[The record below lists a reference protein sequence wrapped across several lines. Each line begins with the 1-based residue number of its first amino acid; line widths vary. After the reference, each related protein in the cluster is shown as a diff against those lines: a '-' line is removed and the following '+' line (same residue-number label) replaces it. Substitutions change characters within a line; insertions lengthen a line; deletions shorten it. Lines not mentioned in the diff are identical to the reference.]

1 MKSLGVRNV
10 GSIEVRSCEGGAHLV
25 QDREV
30 IESVW
35 LDQVDLSLR
44 LAPFTIMT
52 GMAVSTIVCFYFWQA
67 STMFYVVGLQGVN
80 VILAVVASHAC
91 ASWRRGHL
99 NAGASSV
106 RAIRQRIVVMAGLAG
121 FALASIPVVLFADA
135 DADGRLLIAA
145 TCAGLIATGI
155 CIGFVPAAGIA
166 YSGAIILGSFAAL
179 FMTGQPFYLVIAI
192 LLAIYS
198 CFIFATILQVAKLVS
213 LRAVGQVELDRERE
227 LSGLLLNDFEQ
238 NSSDWL
244 WEIDAEGLIQSP
256 SLRFAE
262 VAQMDRDNLS
272 TWHLHELVT
281 PPKGHSDDPSGEIM
295 SAIRD
300 QRSFKRVSVPI
311 EVGSDLR
318 WWSISGKPIYDR
330 EQRFVGFRGIGSDVT
345 LQNEY
350 IAKLDHLANH
360 DALTGL
366 PNRRRFEEIVAVAQL
381 MFSDPAQTATGYTVL
396 CLDLD
401 RFKQVNDSF
410 GHAVGDDLLR
420 KIGERLR
427 SLAGPDLVVSR
438 FAGDEF
444 AILHMTSDKAANSA
458 LAERIIASLQQPFVF
473 NDLYLDV
480 GVSIGIAI
488 ARDEKDSHEI
498 MRKADAALYR
508 MKDEGGGG
516 LRFYEKA
523 MDEHKEERASLMGEL
538 RGALDRGEFTLNYQP
553 LVSSV
558 AGKLSGFEALMRWTH
573 PVHGQVPPSEFIALA
588 EETGTILALGEWG
601 LRTACRFAASWKDR
615 SLSIAVNVSTVQI
628 RHSDLVE
635 IVKLALSDYGLEAS
649 RLELEITETAFL
661 ATTNEATEVLE
672 SLRKLGVRLA
682 LDDFGT
688 GYSSLSYLRKL
699 PVDKIK
705 IDRSFIMDMPG
716 VASDVSIVKTIIEL
730 GKTLGMTTIAEGVE
744 TLEQRDCLRQIG
756 CLEMQGYLFGR
767 PAPEK
772 ETLQMIARKSTR
784 FEPRVVA

>member
-1 MKSLGVRNV
+1 MEK
-10 GSIEVRSCEGGAHLV
+10 
-25 QDREV
+25 
-30 IESVW
+30 VW
-35 LDQVDLSLR
+35 IDQIDLSLR
-44 LAPFTIMT
+44 LAPFTVLT
-52 GMAVSTIVCFYFWQA
+52 GLSVSTIVCSYFWQA
-67 STMFYVVGLQGVN
+67 STMFYVVGLQSIN

-91 ASWRRGHL
+91 ASWRRGRL
-99 NAGASSV
+99 SADAVTV
-106 RAIRQRIVVMAGLAG
+106 RAIRKRMVVVAAVAGVS
-121 FALASIPVVLFADA
+121 LASIPVTLFGSA
-135 DADGRLLIAA
+135 DADGRLLVAA

-166 YSGAIILGSFAAL
+166 YSGAIIVGSFVAL
-179 FMTGQPFYLVIAI
+179 AMTGQAFYFVIAI
-192 LLAIYS
+192 LLAVYS
-198 CFIFATILQVAKLVS
+198 CFIFATILQITKLVS
-213 LRAVGQVELDRERE
+213 LRAVVQVHLDRQRE
-227 LSGLLLNDFEQ
+227 VSSLLLNDFEQ

-244 WEIDAEGLIQSP
+244 WEIDAEGQIQSP
-256 SLRFAE
+256 SSRFAE
-262 VAQMDRDNLS
+262 VSRIDRAILS
-272 TWHLHELVT
+272 TWRFHKLLT
-281 PPKGHSDDPSGEIM
+281 APKGQSDKPSQEII

-300 QRSFKRVSVPI
+300 QRSFRRVSVLV
-311 EVGSDLR
+311 EVRSEPR

-330 EQRFVGFRGIGSDVT
+330 EQHFIGFRGIGSDVT
-345 LQNEY
+345 LQNDY

-360 DALTGL
+360 DVLTGL
-366 PNRRRFEEIVAVAQL
+366 PNRRRFEEIVAEAQGV
-381 MFSDPAQTATGYTVL
+381 FSNTPQFVPGYAVL

-401 RFKQVNDSF
+401 RFKQVNDTF

-427 SLAGPDLVVSR
+427 GLAGPNLVISR

-444 AILHMTSDKAANSA
+444 AILHMSSDAAANLA
-458 LAERIIASLQQPFVF
+458 LAERIIGSLREPFVF
-473 NDLYLDV
+473 NELYLDV
-480 GVSIGIAI
+480 GVSVGIVI
-488 ARDEKDSHEI
+488 AHDEKSSHEI
-498 MRKADAALYR
+498 MRKADVALYK

-516 LRFYEKA
+516 LRFYEPT
-523 MDEHKEERASLMGEL
+523 MDKHKEERASLMGEL
-538 RGALDRGEFTLNYQP
+538 RGALDRSEFTLNYQP
-553 LVSSV
+553 LISS
-558 AGKLSGFEALMRWTH
+558 AGSELCGFEALMRWTH
-573 PVHGQVPPSEFIALA
+573 PVHGQVPPSKFIALA
-588 EETGTILALGEWG
+588 EETGTILTLGEWG
-601 LRTACRFAASWKDR
+601 LRTACQFAASWKDR

-628 RHSDLVE
+628 RHSDLIEV
-635 IVKLALSDYGLEAS
+635 VKRALSDYGLEAS

-661 ATTNEATEVLE
+661 ETTNEAKDVLE

-716 VASDVSIVKTIIEL
+716 VASDVSIVKTIVEL

-756 CLEMQGYLFGR
+756 CPEMQGYLFGR

-772 ETLQMIARKSTR
+772 ETLQMIARKSKR